1 MLYSSAKEKTRI
13 ESGTMSRA
21 VKDEKFLKV
30 WARVLNDLRKVVVY
44 FVIAKIFSAE
54 NFPSMACSA

>member
-30 WARVLNDLRKVVVY
+30 WARVLNDLRKVVVC
-44 FVIAKIFSAE
+44 FVIAQIFSAE